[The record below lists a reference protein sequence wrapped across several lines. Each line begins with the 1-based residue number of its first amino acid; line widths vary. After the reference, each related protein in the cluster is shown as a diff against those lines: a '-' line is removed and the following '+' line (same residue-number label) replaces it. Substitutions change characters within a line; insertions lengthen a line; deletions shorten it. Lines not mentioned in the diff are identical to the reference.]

1 MKITSFDKDNL
12 KTVRQTIN
20 SALERAEEELGISLS
35 IGNISYDRN
44 GNGFTT
50 KLEGAVVNESGQA
63 MDKQVRDFIQ
73 YARFQPDL
81 EPEDLFKEFE
91 HDGTIYKIVGWR
103 PRSKKYPVICESEGI
118 SYKFPADLVALRLK
132 TAEVA

>member
-12 KTVRQTIN
+12 KTVLQTIN

-35 IGNISYDRN
+35 IGNISYDSN
-44 GNGFTT
+44 GNGITT
-50 KLEGAVVNESGQA
+50 KLEGAVVNGDGQA
-63 MDKQVRDFIQ
+63 MDKMARDFIQ

-81 EPEDLFKEFE
+81 EPDDLFKTFE
-91 HDGTIYKIVGWR
+91 QGGKTFKIVGWK
-103 PRSKKYPVICESEGI
+103 PRSKKYPVICESEGG